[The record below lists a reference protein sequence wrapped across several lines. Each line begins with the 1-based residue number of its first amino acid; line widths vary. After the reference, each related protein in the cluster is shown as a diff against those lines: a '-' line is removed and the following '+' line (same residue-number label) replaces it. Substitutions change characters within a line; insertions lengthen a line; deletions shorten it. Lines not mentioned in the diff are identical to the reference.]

1 MSQLRV
7 QELLALAVIPSA
19 LRPNGALTIPPS
31 WGVYRI
37 TPDHQTTTRRFRY
50 GNHPIRQLEL
60 HNEFGSV
67 RAVAVFTARALAA
80 ELASLL
86 NAGHKL

>member
-1 MSQLRV
+1 MTQLRV
-7 QELLALAVIPSA
+7 QELLDVAVMPSA

-37 TPDHQTTTRRFRY
+37 TPDRQSATRRFRY

-60 HNEFGSV
+60 HTQFGSV
-67 RAVAVFTARALAA
+67 RPVALFTARALAA